1 MQDDTAELAKK
12 IKRKK
17 KIQYE
22 SNLESIFTTNLTSLN
37 VLYMTFRETLF
48 LRSGVSNIFW
58 FWGHIQPDE
67 TEKLP
72 INNNYKYIRKNIHI

>member
-12 IKRKK
+12 KKRKK
-17 KIQYE
+17 KIWYE

-67 TEKLP
+67 TAKLP